1 MFKKIS
7 VIGLF
12 FVFCSSAF
20 AGSISAQLS
29 NDAARFMFIGGGS
42 TNRLQYEAGIIYDSS
57 RDYLVMAGLLVSG
70 ENIDAPVIASLGLR
84 SYYGEVTNTSIPTST
99 VAVIALGGDLSFSP
113 VNLPG
118 FEFGGHY
125 YIAPDPVS
133 FGNSNKLIDY
143 GFRIGYQVI
152 PLSILFIG
160 YQSVTVDINN
170 QGTLT
175 LDEGVIFGMNF
186 TF

>member
-1 MFKKIS
+1 MLKKIF

-12 FVFCSSAF
+12 FSYCSSLF
-20 AGSISAQLS
+20 AGAISAQLS
-29 NDAARFMFIGGGS
+29 NDAARFMYIGGGDS
-42 TNRLQYEAGIIYDSS
+42 NRLQYEAGVIYDSNQ
-57 RDYLVMAGLLVSG
+57 DYLAMAGLLVSG
-70 ENIDAPVIASLGLR
+70 ENIDAPVVASLGLR
-84 SYYGEVTNTSIPTST
+84 AYYGEVTNTVIPTST

-133 FGNSNKLIDY
+133 FGNSKKLVDY
-143 GFRIGYQVI
+143 GIRVGYQVI
-152 PLSILFIG
+152 PLSTLFIG

-170 QGTLT
+170 RGTLT
-175 LDEGVIFGMNF
+175 LYEGLIFGMNF
-186 TF
+186 AF